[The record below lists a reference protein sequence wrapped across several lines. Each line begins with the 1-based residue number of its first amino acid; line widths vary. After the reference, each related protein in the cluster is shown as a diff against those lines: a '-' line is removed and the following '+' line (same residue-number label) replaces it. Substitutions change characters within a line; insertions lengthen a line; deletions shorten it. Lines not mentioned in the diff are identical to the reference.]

1 MLKLTYV
8 ESDLLMEQLQ
18 GSLEA
23 FIQCRVMLAVRLSQ
37 TLQIEPSHAAF
48 LLPADLPELSAVE
61 TIIRTEPVEAIAIEP
76 IDDDYVEVSLR
87 GIWIANDTQA
97 HEGIF
102 VCAIAPQ
109 TEGLIYRLWQAQ
121 TKVSFLS

>member
-23 FIQCRVMLAVRLSQ
+23 FIQCRVMLAVRLGQ

-48 LLPADLPELSAVE
+48 LLPADLPELSTVKTLIRAEPIE
-61 TIIRTEPVEAIAIEP
+61 TIAIDPV
-76 IDDDYVEVSLR
+76 DDDYVEVSLR
-87 GIWIANDTQA
+87 GTWIAHDTHA

-102 VCAIAPQ
+102 VCAIAPPI
-109 TEGLIYRLWQAQ
+109 EGLIYRLWQAQ
-121 TKVSFLS
+121 LKVSFLS